1 MRIALN
7 YKKLL
12 YIVFLIFVC
21 GSSYAEN
28 SSNLENSSV
37 TKTEPVYLDD
47 VNSYMN
53 IDPYAKHT
61 ATFTEEKTKG
71 NFTFG
76 AKLDN
81 TFTSD
86 TYNPSGTIFSEYRRN
101 KFTLNT
107 SLQNG
112 NMVDWQHRGQGT
124 FSFSPEYKINN
135 HVTIQNVYS
144 TNFLDDSKKSEFIFS
159 LKPFKSDRMDLNV
172 GASQVMYSEDVRPP
186 RSQLNFS
193 TKFKL

>member
-7 YKKLL
+7 CKKLL

-21 GSSYAEN
+21 GTSYADDL
-28 SSNLENSSV
+28 SNLENSSA
-37 TKTEPVYLDD
+37 TKAEPVYLDNVD
-47 VNSYMN
+47 SYME
-53 IDPYAKHT
+53 IDPYAKET
-61 ATFTEEKTKG
+61 ATFSEEKTNG

-76 AKLDN
+76 AKVDN

-86 TYNPSGTIFSEYRRN
+86 TYNPSRTIFSEYKHKN
-101 KFTLNT
+101 FTFNT
-107 SLQNG
+107 SLKNE
-112 NMVDWQHRGQGT
+112 NMADWQHRGQGT
-124 FSFSPEYKINN
+124 LSFSPEYKINN
-135 HVTIQNVYS
+135 HVTVQNVYS